1 MNINLN
7 QLRAFYAVA
16 KNGTFS
22 KAAEELFVTEPAVF
36 VQVRGL
42 ERCLGLKLID
52 KFGKDLRLTE
62 VGRLLYDHAVK
73 IFNLVDETERAIKEV
88 GALNKG
94 ELRVGTTSILAEYL
108 LPIILPAFSANHT
121 KIQVYLEETN
131 SSQLVKGV
139 LAHDYEMAIVARVAY
154 PDAIESTPLTRDEI
168 ILIASPEDS
177 LASKKRC
184 SLKELNGYPMICRD
198 VRSATRQAVWK
209 EFEKRDIKPSAV
221 IEAGN
226 TELIKRLVASGRGVS
241 LLSEVC
247 VRGEIERGELA
258 AIPVVEGPF
267 FLDIDAIHLKGKTLS
282 PVAAAFLNFLV
293 QRGTSEN
300 LNHFVDAM
308 RGRRP
313 LVALS

>member
-7 QLRAFYAVA
+7 QLKAFYLVA

-36 VQVRGL
+36 VQVRTL

-62 VGRLLYDHAVK
+62 VGSLLYKHAIK
-73 IFNLVDETERAIKEV
+73 IFSLVDEAERAIKEV

-154 PDAIESTPLTRDEI
+154 PDTIESTPLTRDEI

-177 LASKKRC
+177 LASKKQC

-209 EFEKRDIKPSAV
+209 EFEKRDIKPSAI

-247 VRGEIERGELA
+247 VRREIERGELA
-258 AIPVVEGPF
+258 AIPVAEGPF
-267 FLDIDAIHLKGKTLS
+267 FLNIDAIHLKGKTLS
-282 PVAAAFLNFLV
+282 PAAAAFLNFLV

-308 RGRRP
+308 RGRKP
-313 LVALS
+313 LVALP